1 MVTHGFGMGLVPAML
16 PRISRSTGSGYD
28 ALGLAVAATMFA
40 YSLGAALTPRVA
52 ARFGLRELLM
62 GTYALSGIGFLLVAS
77 VRSAPVLALCVLTLG
92 LSAPLNWA
100 STLQSAGRVAD
111 ASRRGL
117 VMSVASSGAGI
128 GAALNGF
135 FIWSLTGTE
144 NWRLAFLIAAGCAA
158 AATAAVPIMI
168 RRPLPPVGAPPAR
181 SGSLRAVWG
190 SATGRMVIV
199 ASVST
204 AVTGFAM
211 GAYMTVAAVE
221 ELAAGPLAA
230 AALWWLIGLTLL
242 AASAPIGALADR
254 AGPARAIVTTVSIYT
269 AALLAAANFWSYA
282 ALAAMAACY
291 AAFHYPVWGLLG
303 LAADRE
309 MPPPLALRAVTLGLT
324 AGAATGGITV
334 ALIGAWFDRIGTLRP
349 VVSLLATWA
358 LAFTFW
364 MAYRHRKASAPAGPE
379 PGDLKPDG

>member
-1 MVTHGFGMGLVPAML
+1 MGLVPAML
-16 PRISRSTGSGYD
+16 PRISRSMGSGYEE
-28 ALGLAVAATMFA
+28 LGLAVAATMFA
-40 YSLGAALTPRVA
+40 YSLGAAVTPRVA
-52 ARFGLRELLM
+52 ARFGLRGLLM
-62 GTYALSGIGFLLVAS
+62 GTYSLTGAGFLLVAS
-77 VRSAPVLALCVLTLG
+77 VQSAPVLSLCVLTLG

-111 ASRRGL
+111 ASRRGM

-168 RRPLPPVGAPPAR
+168 KRPLPPVGAPPER
-181 SGSLRAVWG
+181 SGSLRTVWR
-190 SATGRMVIV
+190 APAGRMVIIT
-199 ASVST
+199 SVST
-204 AVTGFAM
+204 AVTGFTM
-211 GAYMTVAAVE
+211 GVYMTATAVE

-230 AALWWLIGLTLL
+230 AALWWLIGLTVLT
-242 AASAPIGALADR
+242 ASAPIGALADR
-254 AGPARAIVTTVSIYT
+254 AGPARAIVITVSVYT

-282 ALAAMAACY
+282 ALAAAAVGY
-291 AAFHYPVWGLLG
+291 AAFHYPVWGLMG
-303 LAADRE
+303 LAAHRE

-334 ALIGAWFDRIGTLRP
+334 ALIGAWFDRINTLRP
-349 VVSLLATWA
+349 AVSLLATGA

-364 MAYRHRKASAPAGPE
+364 LAYRHRTASAPEASE
-379 PGDLKPDG
+379 PGEVKPDG